1 MIFKSKSVFMVDD
14 GYDEVDD
21 FVGGQTAAMGI
32 KRRAAPAAAQAASGE
47 DVAATATPGYEGT
60 VDGGSAYKEIRGRR
74 WSDGGYS
81 YGFDC
86 RLRKTNRYI
95 L

>member
-1 MIFKSKSVFMVDD
+1 MIFKSKSVFLVDD
-14 GYDEVDD
+14 AYDEVDD

-32 KRRAAPAAAQAASGE
+32 KRRAAPAAALAASGE
-47 DVAATATPGYEGT
+47 DVAATAAPNYEGT
-60 VDGGSAYKEIRGRR
+60 VDGGTAYKEIQGRR

-86 RLRKTNRYI
+86 RQRKTNRYI